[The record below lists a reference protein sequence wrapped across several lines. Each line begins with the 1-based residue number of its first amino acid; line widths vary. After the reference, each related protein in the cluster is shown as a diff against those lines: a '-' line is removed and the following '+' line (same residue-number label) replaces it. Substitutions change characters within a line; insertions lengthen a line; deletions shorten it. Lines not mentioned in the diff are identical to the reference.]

1 MTDPLPAA
9 VAAVLHGDAARVPIV
24 ALAGAVSSI
33 GPCAAPRY
41 VALATLLTEER
52 RGLTIGAFVAGLMTA
67 YAALGFGAGL
77 LVLVTRSAAVLDAV
91 LAAVLVAGG
100 LVTLLRAPACDHT
113 HGPAACK
120 PRRLSGVF
128 SLGAASALVVS
139 PCCTPMIAAVAAFP
153 GIDASPFVRA
163 AMLGVFALGHALPIV
178 LLGAAGTLV
187 ATRLR
192 RWTAGP
198 APAVV
203 SGSLMLALGAYYGL
217 LV

>member
-9 VAAVLHGDAARVPIV
+9 VVAVLHGDAARLPIV

-52 RGLTIGAFVAGLMTA
+52 RELTIGAFVAGLVTA

-77 LVLVTRSAAVLDAV
+77 LGLVAQSAAVLDAV
-91 LAAVLVAGG
+91 LAAALLAGG
-100 LVTLLRAPACDHT
+100 FVTLLRTPACDHA
-113 HGPAACK
+113 HRPAAVK

-153 GIDASPFVRA
+153 GIDAAPPVRA

-178 LLGAAGTLV
+178 LLGAAGTLF

-192 RWTAGP
+192 RLSAGP

-203 SGSLMLALGAYYGL
+203 SGTLMLALGAYYGL